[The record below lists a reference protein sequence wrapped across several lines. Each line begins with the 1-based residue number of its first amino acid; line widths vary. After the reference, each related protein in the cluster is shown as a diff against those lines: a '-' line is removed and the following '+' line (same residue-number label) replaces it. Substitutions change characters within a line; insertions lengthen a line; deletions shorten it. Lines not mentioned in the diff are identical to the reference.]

1 MSKIAYYRSTTEAL
15 QDNYWNF
22 VEGVEGMN
30 AVIYGLGKW
39 IIMSGRV
46 IKIENKK
53 EKKSYSIESDL
64 FLSILNANNE
74 LLLLI

>member
-1 MSKIAYYRSTTEAL
+1 MRKIAYYRSTTEAL

-22 VEGVEGMN
+22 EEGVEGMN

-39 IIMSGRV
+39 IM